1 MSAGAPWSV
10 KGIDPKARE
19 VAKDH
24 ARRSGMTLGAWL
36 NHVILEDDLAE
47 GAPPS
52 PGLSDRAVPD
62 LARIA
67 QALDRITD
75 RIEASETRTGLAINS
90 VEHSIR
96 QALAR
101 IETAE
106 RVQHAAVMGLEG
118 SLAEASTETRD
129 FGDRLRRLEG
139 EGGPRSDEALR
150 ALEGRM
156 ARAEPEAVVE
166 AVLQRLGER
175 LAAAEART
183 AEALEGLKASLSSL
197 DQRLGSVE
205 REASEQTGQ
214 KFEALGQVLARRVDA
229 VRAEVAQRLR
239 ETAGGGAL
247 ETRLAEMAGH
257 VAAAEA
263 RSTKAV
269 EAIGRQVLSMAEAVG
284 RKLSEVDQRG
294 AEAIDQVGTEVA
306 RIAGAVELRLARG
319 EQAQAQAFDRLTAEL
334 NRATK
339 GLSERLAASEQR
351 AALALEG
358 VGEQVARA
366 TARIEADQDREQGPG
381 AGTLSDGLVDEVYAA
396 LGPPPEPEAESELDL
411 ELASEPEPEPRLAP
425 EPPSNLPAVAVTPFG
440 PELFSRAEAEPAAG
454 PQPETIHAPWRKLDT
469 EESGSGVANAFAPID
484 EIESEL
490 FETVRETPS
499 ANGPQLSTREVIEQA
514 RAAARAQRG
523 DEVPL
528 EVGAKVEPRAATG
541 RLFQGFGGRPRRDN
555 TALQTAL
562 MIAGG
567 AAFFSVSAAGLTL
580 LQGQA
585 AREQARAQPGVAPAP
600 RAAMAL
606 SGPATGPAPTAAALA
621 PPVVASTP
629 FSQVHADVEAG
640 VPGALEKLQALAAG
654 GHTPAQLY
662 LGQLYDEG
670 QAGLPKDPSRA
681 RRLTTLAAEAGDAK
695 AMHNLGVYEFQGEG
709 GPVDPSSAA
718 RWFRKAADAGVVESQ
733 YNLGL
738 LYQAGTGVARDP
750 EQARKWFRAAAAG
763 GDADARHALAAMA
776 PPARV
781 APARSPIVHPSA
793 RQARAAPSRPS
804 PTRTAAPLASPNVQQ
819 AQAILTRLGY
829 YEGPADGQASEAY
842 KVALFRYQKDQRDQ
856 SVGPKP
862 YLAER

>member
-47 GAPPS
+47 DAPPS
-52 PGLSDRAVPD
+52 SALSDRAVPD

-96 QALAR
+96 HALAR

-106 RVQHAAVMGLEG
+106 RAQHAAVMGLEG

-156 ARAEPEAVVE
+156 ARAEPEAVVA

-183 AEALEGLKASLSSL
+183 AEALDDLRVSLSSL

-205 REASEQTGQ
+205 REASEQAGQ
-214 KFEALGQVLARRVDA
+214 KFEALGQVLAHRVDA

-247 ETRLAEMAGH
+247 ETRLAQMTGH

-269 EAIGRQVLSMAEAVG
+269 EAIGRQVLSMAVAVG

-294 AEAIDQVGTEVA
+294 AGAIDQVGTEVA

-319 EQAQAQAFDRLTAEL
+319 EQAQAQAFDRLTAGL
-334 NRATK
+334 NRATE

-351 AALALEG
+351 AAMALEG

-366 TARIEADQDREQGPG
+366 TARIEADQDRERGPG
-381 AGTLSDGLVDEVYAA
+381 AGTLSGGLMDEVYAA
-396 LGPPPEPEAESELDL
+396 LGPPPEPEPESELAL
-411 ELASEPEPEPRLAP
+411 ELASEPR
-425 EPPSNLPAVAVTPFG
+425 SNLPAVAVTPFG
-440 PELFSRAEAEPAAG
+440 PELFSRAEVEPAAG
-454 PQPETIHAPWRKLDT
+454 PQPETIHAPWRKLGPT
-469 EESGSGVANAFAPID
+469 EPGPEVTDAFAPID

-490 FETVRETPS
+490 FETVGETPS
-499 ANGPQLSTREVIEQA
+499 GNGPQLSTREVIEQA

-585 AREQARAQPGVAPAP
+585 AREQARAQPGVTPAP

-606 SGPATGPAPTAAALA
+606 SGPATGPAPAALA
-621 PPVVASTP
+621 TPAVVSSAVASTP

-750 EQARKWFRAAAAG
+750 EQARKWFRAAAGG
-763 GDADARHALAAMA
+763 GDTDARRALAAMA
-776 PPARV
+776 PPASA
-781 APARSPIVHPSA
+781 APARSPSVHPLPP
-793 RQARAAPSRPS
+793 QARAAPSRPS

-829 YEGPADGQASEAY
+829 YEGPADGHATEAY
-842 KVALFRYQKDQRDQ
+842 KVALFRYQKDQREQ